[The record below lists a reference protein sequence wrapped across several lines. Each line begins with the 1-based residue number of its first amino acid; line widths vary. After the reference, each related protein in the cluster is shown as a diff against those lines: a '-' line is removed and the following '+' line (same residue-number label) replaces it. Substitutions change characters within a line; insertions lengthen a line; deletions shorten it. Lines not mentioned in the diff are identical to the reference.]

1 MTRKQQKILIRIII
15 SAVLLLGLTVFEHF
29 VSIDYAIL
37 RTALYLVPY
46 FVIGYDIL
54 IDAVRGIINRQP
66 FDENFLMA
74 VASVGAIAIAIYDN
88 GSYSEGVLVVL
99 LYQIGELFQSV
110 AVGKSRR
117 NIAKL
122 MDIRPDYANV
132 ELDGVI
138 TSVDP
143 QSVEIGSVIVVSA
156 GEKIAIDGTVI
167 DGKTSLDTSALT
179 GEALPKEVGVG
190 DSVLSGCINLS
201 GTIRIKT
208 EKLFGQS
215 TVSKIL
221 ELVESSASKKAK
233 SEQFITKFAR
243 YYTPSVCALSF
254 AIGVIVPLLLMM
266 TGNSPEWSKWIYRAL
281 TFLVISCPCALV
293 ISVPLSFFAGIG
305 GATKSGILIKG
316 SNYIETLSKVKTVIF
331 DKTGT
336 LTRGVFEVKKIKAE
350 NGFTE
355 DSLIEYCAHAEAY
368 SSHPIARSLV
378 EAYAEEI
385 DFSRV
390 ADVQEIGGNGVKAV
404 VDGKTVIVG
413 NKRLMNKMKIE
424 YSDCLESGTVV
435 YAAVN
440 GEYAGS
446 IVIGDVIKQSSKS
459 ALQVLKKLGVSKTVM
474 LTGDN
479 ESIAKSV
486 ANELKLDEVHFE
498 LLPDD
503 KVRITES
510 ILEQSAKGE
519 RVAFVGDGIND
530 APVLT
535 RADIGIAMGGV
546 GSDAAVESA
555 DVVIMDDD
563 ITKIPK
569 AIKISRKCMRIV
581 YENIY
586 FALGVKALCLVLG
599 ALGIADMWLGVFADV
614 GVMIIAVL
622 NSIRSLN
629 SKGNK

>member
-1 MTRKQQKILIRIII
+1 M
-15 SAVLLLGLTVFEHF
+15 
-29 VSIDYAIL
+29 
-37 RTALYLVPY
+37 
-46 FVIGYDIL
+46 
-54 IDAVRGIINRQP
+54 
-66 FDENFLMA
+66 
-74 VASVGAIAIAIYDN
+74 
-88 GSYSEGVLVVL
+88 
-99 LYQIGELFQSV
+99 
-110 AVGKSRR
+110 
-117 NIAKL
+117 
-122 MDIRPDYANV
+122 
-132 ELDGVI
+132 
-138 TSVDP
+138 
-143 QSVEIGSVIVVSA
+143 
-156 GEKIAIDGTVI
+156 
-167 DGKTSLDTSALT
+167 T

-254 AIGVIVPLLLMM
+254 AIGVIVPLVLMIS
-266 TGNSPEWSKWIYRAL
+266 GNIAEWSKWIYRAL

-390 ADVQEIGGNGVKAV
+390 AEVEEIGGNGIKAI
-404 VDGKTVIVG
+404 VDGKTVLVG

-599 ALGIADMWLGVFADV
+599 ALGIADMWLAVFADV

-629 SKGNK
+629 SKGN

>member
-1 MTRKQQKILIRIII
+1 MLIRIII
-15 SAVLLLGLTVFEHF
+15 SAVLLLGLTVIEHF

-143 QSVEIGSVIVVSA
+143 QNVEIGSVIVVSA

-254 AIGVIVPLLLMM
+254 AIGVIVPLVLMM
-266 TGNSPEWSKWIYRAL
+266 TGNSAEWSKWIYRAL

-390 ADVQEIGGNGVKAV
+390 AEVEEIGGNGVKAV
-404 VDGKTVIVG
+404 VDGKTVLVG

-424 YSDCLESGTVV
+424 YSDCLDSGTVV

-446 IVIGDVIKQSSKS
+446 IVIGDVVKQSSKI
-459 ALQVLKKLGVSKTVM
+459 ALQELKRLGVSKTVM

-599 ALGIADMWLGVFADV
+599 ALGIADMWLAVFADV

-629 SKGNK
+629 SKGN

>member
-1 MTRKQQKILIRIII
+1 MTKKQQKMLIRIII

-46 FVIGYDIL
+46 LIIGYDIL

-254 AIGVIVPLLLMM
+254 AIGVLVPLVLMM
-266 TGNSPEWSKWIYRAL
+266 TGNSAEWSKWIYRAL

-350 NGFTE
+350 NDFNE

-390 ADVQEIGGNGVKAV
+390 AEVEEIGGNGVKAV

-424 YSDCLESGTVV
+424 YSDCLDSGTVV

-446 IVIGDVIKQSSKS
+446 IVIGDVIKQSSKI

-479 ESIAKSV
+479 EIIAKSV

-599 ALGIADMWLGVFADV
+599 ALGIADMWLAVFADV

-629 SKGNK
+629 SKGN

>member
-1 MTRKQQKILIRIII
+1 MTRKQQKMLIRIII

-143 QSVEIGSVIVVSA
+143 QDVEIGSVIVVSA

-254 AIGVIVPLLLMM
+254 AIGVLVPLVLMM
-266 TGNSPEWSKWIYRAL
+266 TGNSAEWSKWIYRAL

-336 LTRGVFEVKKIKAE
+336 LTRGVFEVKRIKAE

-385 DFSRV
+385 DFSRIAEV
-390 ADVQEIGGNGVKAV
+390 EEIGGNGVKAV

-446 IVIGDVIKQSSKS
+446 IVIGDVIKQSSKI
-459 ALQVLKKLGVSKTVM
+459 ALQVLKRLGVSKTVM

-486 ANELKLDEVHFE
+486 ANELKLDEVHFD

-599 ALGIADMWLGVFADV
+599 AFGIADMWLAVFADV

-629 SKGNK
+629 SKGN

>member
-1 MTRKQQKILIRIII
+1 MTKKQRKMLIRIII
-15 SAVLLLGLTVFEHF
+15 SAVLLLGLTVIEHF

-46 FVIGYDIL
+46 LIIGYDIL

-88 GSYSEGVLVVL
+88 GSYNEGVLVVL

-138 TSVDP
+138 TSVNP
-143 QSVEIGSVIVVSA
+143 QDVEIGSVIVVSA
-156 GEKIAIDGTVI
+156 GEKIPIDGTVI

-179 GEALPKEVGVG
+179 GEALPKEVEAG

-254 AIGVIVPLLLMM
+254 AIGVLVPLVLMIS
-266 TGNSPEWSKWIYRAL
+266 GNSAEWSKWIYRAL

-336 LTRGVFEVKKIKAE
+336 LTRGAFEVKKINAE
-350 NGFTE
+350 NGFDE
-355 DSLIEYCAHAEAY
+355 DSLLEYCAIAEAY
-368 SSHPIARSLV
+368 SSHPIAKSLV
-378 EAYAEEI
+378 AAYKRGI
-385 DFSRV
+385 DFSRLS
-390 ADVQEIGGNGVKAV
+390 DVEEIGGNGIKAC
-404 VDGKTVIVG
+404 VDGKTVLVG
-413 NKRLMNKMKIE
+413 NKRLMNKMNIDYTE
-424 YSDCLESGTVV
+424 CLESGTVA
-435 YAAVN
+435 YAAIN

-446 IVIGDVIKQSSKS
+446 IVIGDVVKQSSKQ
-459 ALQVLKKLGVSKTVM
+459 AIEMLKKLGVSKTVM

-519 RVAFVGDGIND
+519 KVAFVGDGIND

-555 DVVIMDDD
+555 DIVIMDDD

-622 NSIRSLN
+622 NSIRSL
-629 SKGNK
+629 KNKRN